1 MYFNFCCKCSH
12 LLLSRPTV
20 LRFVHNA
27 AKKVGIKNYY
37 AVLGLNN
44 ECTQKEIRNAFIDLS
59 KEYHPDTKVAT
70 DSSASDK
77 DFVQLM
83 EAYQVLSKTHSRAN
97 YDLALKGLNT
107 VHFVSKD
114 IIYEPWNI
122 NPDEYS
128 KKGPDYEPYYG
139 IKGLKKLSNWKIVL
153 ACMIFCGFGISIQV
167 LAIRQSVTFK
177 REQLDRTSAESS
189 TNHERVRLEAEKYGN
204 AEQLQRMKS
213 RLQKSLWDDDS

>member
-1 MYFNFCCKCSH
+1 MYFNFCCKCSRS
-12 LLLSRPTV
+12 LLTRSTV

-27 AKKVGIKNYY
+27 TKVKGIKNYY

-59 KEYHPDTKVAT
+59 KEYHPDTKVAS
-70 DSSASDK
+70 DSTSSDK
-77 DFVQLM
+77 DFLQLM

-97 YDLALKGLNT
+97 YDLALKGIST
-107 VHFVSKD
+107 VHFISKD

-122 NPDEYS
+122 NPDDYS
-128 KKGPDYEPYYG
+128 KKGPEYDPYYG
-139 IKGLKKLSNWKIVL
+139 IKGLNKLANWKIVV
-153 ACMIFCGFGISIQV
+153 ACLIFCGFGISIQV
-167 LAIRQSVTFK
+167 LAISQSATFK

-189 TNHERVRLEAEKYGN
+189 SNLERARLEAEKYGN

-213 RLQKSLWDDDS
+213 RLRKSIWDDDS